1 MRKVR
6 NHLADTVL
14 YRTFATHSPQVAKTL
29 ATPPSAAASA
39 ATLALGEPRGGKGEA
54 ARAVAAKVAMAGV
67 AAERL
72 RRRRPEAP
80 TELPTSEPVELPADD
95 LAGVLPPP
103 PT

>member
-1 MRKVR
+1 M
-6 NHLADTVL
+6 
-14 YRTFATHSPQVAKTL
+14 AKL

-39 ATLALGEPRGGKGEA
+39 ATLALGEPREA

-67 AAERL
+67 AVERL

>member
-1 MRKVR
+1 M
-6 NHLADTVL
+6 
-14 YRTFATHSPQVAKTL
+14 AKL

-39 ATLALGEPRGGKGEA
+39 ATLALGEPREA

-80 TELPTSEPVELPADD
+80 TEPPTSEPVELPADD

>member
-1 MRKVR
+1 M
-6 NHLADTVL
+6 
-14 YRTFATHSPQVAKTL
+14 
-29 ATPPSAAASA
+29 
-39 ATLALGEPRGGKGEA
+39 GEPREA

>member
-1 MRKVR
+1 M
-6 NHLADTVL
+6 
-14 YRTFATHSPQVAKTL
+14 AKL
-29 ATPPSAAASA
+29 ATPPSATASA
-39 ATLALGEPRGGKGEA
+39 ATLALGEPREA

-67 AAERL
+67 AVERL

>member
-1 MRKVR
+1 M
-6 NHLADTVL
+6 AE
-14 YRTFATHSPQVAKTL
+14 L

-39 ATLALGEPRGGKGEA
+39 ATLALGEPREA

-67 AAERL
+67 AVERL